1 MNKSIISLLLVLA
14 GCMLTACNN
23 YETYAD
29 KKEKERNAIRD
40 YIEKNNIKVIEESVF
55 KAQGNKT
62 DTTNNEYVYMNNS
75 GVYMQI
81 VHEGCGKPL
90 QDGERSDVIVR
101 FIERG
106 LLDSTAV
113 YNDSRPQD
121 YDLMN
126 ITRAGST
133 FTASFTKGVMYSTY
147 GESVPTGWLVPFNY
161 VRLGHEDGPN
171 AQISKVKLIVPHTQ
185 GHGVASSYVYPYVY
199 EIRFMRLKDI

>member
-1 MNKSIISLLLVLA
+1 MNKTITTLLLVLA
-14 GCMLTACNN
+14 GYILTACDN

-29 KKEKERNAIRD
+29 KKEKERNAIYD
-40 YIEKNNIKVIEESVF
+40 YIEKNHINVIEEEQF

-62 DTTNNEYVYMNNS
+62 DTAKNEYVYMNNS

-90 QDGERSDVIVR
+90 QDGERADVVVR

-106 LLDSTAV
+106 LLDSSAV
-113 YNDSRPQD
+113 YNDSRTQD

-126 ITRAGST
+126 IKRSGST

-161 VRLGHEDGPN
+161 VRLGHEDSAD

-185 GHGVASSYVYPYVY
+185 GHSVASSYVYPYYY